1 MVTYSYVKSQ
11 LQVYDKELKIKLYG
25 ANTYSNTHF
34 QFLNN
39 ITCIFIHFFINTYF
53 HTYFQTTK
61 YIFSNA
67 CTKHPS
73 SFNIN
78 KCRLHFTITGTCIY
92 FSRKKKKKVYM
103 HRYLR
108 SSLTK
113 TLKLKDIVYNTT
125 VTMTYEG
132 TQICKTN

>member
-11 LQVYDKELKIKLYG
+11 LQVYDKELKIKLYS

-39 ITCIFIHFFINTYF
+39 IPCIFIHFFTHTYF
-53 HTYFQTTK
+53 YTCFQTTK
-61 YIFSNA
+61 HIFSNT

-73 SFNIN
+73 FFNIN

>member
-39 ITCIFIHFFINTYF
+39 ITCIFIHFFTHTYF

-73 SFNIN
+73 FFNIN

-92 FSRKKKKKVYM
+92 FSRKKKKKKKSVHAYIF
-103 HRYLR
+103 
-108 SSLTK
+108 TK
-113 TLKLKDIVYNTT
+113 FVDENFKIKRHCLQHYCYHDV
-125 VTMTYEG
+125 
-132 TQICKTN
+132 

>member
-11 LQVYDKELKIKLYG
+11 LQVYDKELKIKLYS

-39 ITCIFIHFFINTYF
+39 IPCIFIHFFTHTYF
-53 HTYFQTTK
+53 YTYFQTTK
-61 YIFSNA
+61 HIFSNT

-73 SFNIN
+73 FFNIN

>member
-11 LQVYDKELKIKLYG
+11 LQVYDKELKIKLYS

-39 ITCIFIHFFINTYF
+39 IPCIFIHFFTHTYF
-53 HTYFQTTK
+53 YTYFQTTK
-61 YIFSNA
+61 HIFSNT
-67 CTKHPS
+67 CIKHPS
-73 SFNIN
+73 FFNIN